1 LDKRVKAIGLGL
13 LTTAVPLAIGYL
25 VSSPPEVTA
34 AARAGLVRIQQSRRQ
49 ARVSRAPARA
59 RVFVSPGP
67 PVEGDVCIYPPTD
80 GRMTSPVRNIIERLA
95 CPLGGGRVV
104 SKVEAMSLGYSVS
117 R

>member
-34 AARAGLVRIQQSRRQ
+34 AARAGLVRIQSRRQ

-67 PVEGDVCIYPPTD
+67 PVEGDVCIYPPTE
-80 GRMTSPVRNIIERLA
+80 GYYMTSPVTNIIERLA

-104 SKVEAMSLGYSVS
+104 SKAEARSLGYGH
-117 R
+117 